1 VSDFLGRIAARAVGE
16 AALAQPR
23 LPALFEQAGSAETFG
38 PGIVDEEVVV
48 PASAREVQAGGARH
62 PALETRPREA
72 REPHRTADVTHERE
86 NHVLA
91 SVPTASEPQIAESPK
106 PSDTLSLGVGEA
118 PPLPPPPV
126 PSASPERPSVAA
138 SAAVVPAAP
147 AIRGVRLP
155 EPSTPAGVP
164 EEQPAVRVH
173 IGRLEVRANLQ
184 DAAPRPQPRPA
195 ESRPQG
201 LSLSDYL
208 RGKREA
214 G

>member
-16 AALAQPR
+16 APLAQPR

-38 PGIVDEEVVV
+38 PRIVDEEVVV
-48 PASAREVQAGGARH
+48 PAPARELKAGGTTR
-62 PALETRPREA
+62 PALEAKPREA
-72 REPHRTADVTHERE
+72 REPHTTANVTHDRE
-86 NHVLA
+86 NQIPV
-91 SVPTASEPQIAESPK
+91 SVPRASDPQIAEPPK
-106 PSDTLSLGVGEA
+106 PRDTLSLGVGEA
-118 PPLPPPPV
+118 PSLPPAPA
-126 PSASPERPSVAA
+126 PSPLPERPSVAA

-147 AIRGVRLP
+147 ANRGVRLP
-155 EPSTPAGVP
+155 EPSTPAFVP

-184 DAAPRPQPRPA
+184 DAAPRPQPRLA